1 MKKVVSLLLVLI
13 IFSFAMPVFA
23 VDANASAPQ
32 DPIIEPNYVGLQ
44 SVTSGLSITNGTAT
58 CKGSAKAKYTNYSL
72 NLTMQLQK
80 KNGTTWSNV
89 SQWTGSGTGVLGVSL
104 NKTRSGLTS
113 GSYRVKVTVKVYNGS
128 GSLVESPT
136 IYSAIRTI

>member
-1 MKKVVSLLLVLI
+1 MKKVVSLLLVVMILV
-13 IFSFAMPVFA
+13 FSVPAFAA
-23 VDANASAPQ
+23 DANALAPQ
-32 DPIIEPNYVGLQ
+32 DPVIEPNYVGLM

-80 KNGTTWSNV
+80 KNGSTWSPV
-89 SQWTGSGTGVLGVSL
+89 SQWTGTGTGVLGVSL
-104 NKTRSGLTS
+104 NKTKSGLTS